1 MHEPSDGSCHAT
13 RNDAGGCFSSVA
25 VRRTA
30 EGCERPI
37 WVNTK
42 RAEQI
47 RRNHEHVAR
56 REAGVEPAVRKEILR
71 ECDDVG
77 GSTRKSRRSRG
88 SSKNSMYAY
97 RSGHDVVRI
106 HKQHIRAGPHS
117 GILAGFSREERR
129 ELATT
134 SLTRDDDTWTDNR
147 RNRRE
152 FFLWKADRDE
162 PEIVRDMDMLQLFAS
177 PAGRALLSNDNRPK
191 GSTSTSSLSRE
202 SSSRLKSGR
211 RPSGTGTVSAPT
223 SPPRQR
229 KSSAELYKEA
239 VEILGLTCSLT
250 DSCRCID
257 CQSNYFDCDDDCG
270 DARTELAAGTPIL
283 LDHALSHPLTCS
295 IQ

>member
-1 MHEPSDGSCHAT
+1 ML
-13 RNDAGGCFSSVA
+13 
-25 VRRTA
+25 
-30 EGCERPI
+30 
-37 WVNTK
+37 
-42 RAEQI
+42 
-47 RRNHEHVAR
+47 
-56 REAGVEPAVRKEILR
+56 EAPPG
-71 ECDDVG
+71 
-77 GSTRKSRRSRG
+77 
-88 SSKNSMYAY
+88 
-97 RSGHDVVRI
+97 
-106 HKQHIRAGPHS
+106 
-117 GILAGFSREERR
+117 SREDLVEAARTPCTPTDLDTMLYGYTNNIYVLDHTP
-129 ELATT
+129 E
-134 SLTRDDDTWTDNR
+134 SL
-147 RNRRE
+147 
-152 FFLWKADRDE
+152 
-162 PEIVRDMDMLQLFAS
+162 PDMDMLQLFAS
-177 PAGRALLSNDNRPK
+177 PAGRALLTSDNRPR

>member
-1 MHEPSDGSCHAT
+1 MWIRDALGLSVVPGAT
-13 RNDAGGCFSSVA
+13 YFPLGDEQQSNSKGVA
-25 VRRTA
+25 ASRGTRH
-30 EGCERPI
+30 R
-37 WVNTK
+37 
-42 RAEQI
+42 
-47 RRNHEHVAR
+47 
-56 REAGVEPAVRKEILR
+56 GV
-71 ECDDVG
+71 G
-77 GSTRKSRRSRG
+77 SRG
-88 SSKNSMYAY
+88 SEGSPGRRWLCDSITGGNKERILGQALSLLCIKKF
-97 RSGHDVVRI
+97 SG
-106 HKQHIRAGPHS
+106 S
-117 GILAGFSREERR
+117 GTMLEAPPGSREDLVEAARTPCTPTDLDTMLYGYTNNIYVLDHTP
-129 ELATT
+129 E
-134 SLTRDDDTWTDNR
+134 SLPD
-147 RNRRE
+147 
-152 FFLWKADRDE
+152 
-162 PEIVRDMDMLQLFAS
+162 IDMLQLFAS
-177 PAGRALLSNDNRPK
+177 PAGRALLTSDNRPR

-229 KSSAELYKEA
+229 KSSTELYKEA

>member
-1 MHEPSDGSCHAT
+1 MAFRP
-13 RNDAGGCFSSVA
+13 GGRYVKGLEAFLARGRARSSNGLVS
-25 VRRTA
+25 
-30 EGCERPI
+30 EKC
-37 WVNTK
+37 
-42 RAEQI
+42 
-47 RRNHEHVAR
+47 
-56 REAGVEPAVRKEILR
+56 
-71 ECDDVG
+71 
-77 GSTRKSRRSRG
+77 
-88 SSKNSMYAY
+88 
-97 RSGHDVVRI
+97 
-106 HKQHIRAGPHS
+106 
-117 GILAGFSREERR
+117 
-129 ELATT
+129 
-134 SLTRDDDTWTDNR
+134 
-147 RNRRE
+147 
-152 FFLWKADRDE
+152 
-162 PEIVRDMDMLQLFAS
+162 DMDMLQLFAS
-177 PAGRALLSNDNRPK
+177 PAGRALLSNDNRPR